1 MRKALDFLYDGA
13 GVLAGLFMIATL
25 AFVLIGI
32 AGRLLHFHLPG
43 TDAYAGYMMAACG
56 FLALAH
62 TLRRGEHIRVTLL
75 LQQLP
80 QRAGRALEMLSHG
93 LGVVLAAFL
102 AWYSARLVWQS
113 RVFNDISTSNDATPL
128 WIPQLAMA
136 VGSALLLVA
145 VIEQTVE
152 VVRRRGAP
160 AKPPAELS
168 RVE

>member
-1 MRKALDFLYDGA
+1 MRKPLDLLYDAA
-13 GVLAGLFMIATL
+13 GLLAGFFMIATL

-32 AGRLLHFHLPG
+32 AGRLFHFHLPG

-62 TLRRGEHIRVTLL
+62 TLKRGEHIRVTLL

-80 QRAGRALEMLSHG
+80 AKAGRFLEVLSHLIG
-93 LGVVLAAFL
+93 LGLAAFL

-113 RVFNDISTSNDATPL
+113 RMFNDISTANDATPL

-136 VGSALLLVA
+136 VGTAILLVA
-145 VIEQTVE
+145 VLDETLAVL
-152 VVRRRGAP
+152 RRRGAP
-160 AKPPAELS
+160 REAPAELS